1 MELGV
6 QKFCCC
12 WENPDPVIW
21 SRMAVVNILLDVE
34 VLVSEWFEFV
44 SELLLPDGES
54 IQFVDDL
61 LLLLLLLS
69 EELWAEK
76 KNVDLNWYKSTAN
89 KINVYLVIK
98 VWKLNKF
105 KNLSQRH

>member
-1 MELGV
+1 
-6 QKFCCC
+6 
-12 WENPDPVIW
+12 
-21 SRMAVVNILLDVE
+21 MAVANILLDVE

-69 EELWAEK
+69 KELWAGKK
-76 KNVDLNWYKSTAN
+76 KNVDLNWYKSTEN
-89 KINVYLVIK
+89 KINIHLVIK
-98 VWKLNKF
+98 IFTKNVTIFEIIKVWLNKF
-105 KNLSQRH
+105 KNLSRRH